1 MKKIIFLVAAVCSCL
16 AMTAQTVTFT
26 GSDTENGYVELDRVV
41 VINHTKG
48 WQGMMLFPDT
58 VLTMDNVCNFADY
71 SKQEGITLWQNNPN
85 PFNGSTEVCMTLEEG
100 GDVQLVMV
108 DVNGLIETAH
118 AMNLEAGTHLFRITA
133 AGKGTHLLAASYKG
147 KRASL
152 VMLCHERGYA
162 NRIDY
167 RGFTEKPN
175 REMKVEKAELMHVGD
190 EMEYIGYACI
200 DGTELQMTIKQTM
213 ESAQTVPFVYNRKV
227 VQAVQSIDEPF
238 RVALSLSPFSLN
250 QFEEGY
256 TFQIGDQ
263 TASTPAQ
270 LQNIYRSLGSTEMF
284 VRVATKRHRT
294 YNPDGSLDN
303 TVDGEKDENANVH
316 TFDQALE
323 LCKIAKTLNI
333 PINPEIMC
341 AYTYMDMDKIQAPRF
356 EEYPDI
362 YALQHGKKWEELS
375 LDEILVILEKYGEFV
390 ADSILATGCTV
401 RNWNLGNEANFGFAG
416 VGMGQ
421 KTAVD
426 SKLGSASAMKRYMS
440 AVFSVWWLKEHVW
453 KYEAQTLAAVK
464 RGILKAYSK
473 AGIDASD
480 VKFSTHIATVV
491 FTPRACASFFRYM
504 ASHGYAMET
513 AGISYYPSAP
523 AMSFDKKQ
531 LLTKTVTRINKKCN
545 IPVFIAE
552 FSYPSGP
559 MDGPFAGWNK
569 QLGNYEKTP
578 QGQADIYSDVL
589 SWGKT
594 NGMAGIRYWAPDY
607 KGWYSMSMFEFDG
620 KKGTAKTILTN
631 HKNIVKQ

>member
-1 MKKIIFLVAAVCSCL
+1 MKKFLSLFSMLLMCHCL
-16 AMTAQTVTFT
+16 MAQTVTFT
-26 GSDTENGYVELDRVV
+26 GSDTRKDYVELDRIV

-48 WQGMMLFPDT
+48 WQGMMLYPDT
-58 VLTMDNVCNFADY
+58 VLTMDNVSDMADY

-85 PFNGSTEVCMTLEEG
+85 PFDGSTQMCMTLEEE

-108 DVNGLIETAH
+108 DVNGMIETAH
-118 AMNLEAGTHLFRITA
+118 AMSLEAGTHLFRITA
-133 AGKGTHLLAASYKG
+133 ASKGNHLLAALYKG

-167 RGFTEKPN
+167 QGFTQKPN
-175 REMKVEKAELMHVGD
+175 RVLKAEKTELMQIGD
-190 EMEYIGYACI
+190 EMEYIGYAVI
-200 DGTELQMTIKQTM
+200 DGTEVCQQMTQTID
-213 ESAQTVPFVYNRKV
+213 STQTVTFVYNRKM
-227 VQAVQSIDEPF
+227 VQVAQSINEPF

-263 TASTPAQ
+263 TATTPEQ
-270 LQNIYRSLGSTEMF
+270 LQSIYRSLGSTEMY

-294 YNPDGSLDN
+294 YKKDGSLDN
-303 TVDGEKDENANVH
+303 TVDGNPDENANVH
-316 TFDQALE
+316 TFDQALQ
-323 LCKIAKTLNI
+323 LCRIAKSLNI

-356 EEYPDI
+356 EEYPEI

-375 LDEILVILEKYGEFV
+375 LNEILVILEKYGEFV

-421 KTAVD
+421 PTAVD
-426 SKLGSASAMKRYMS
+426 SKLGNASAMKRYMS
-440 AVFSVWWLKEHVW
+440 AVFSVWWLKKHVW

-464 RGILKAYSK
+464 KGILKAYTK
-473 AGIDASD
+473 KGLNTSD
-480 VKFSTHIATVV
+480 IKFSTHIATVV

-523 AMSFDKKQ
+523 AMAFDKKQ
-531 LLTKTVTRINKKCN
+531 LLTKTITRINKKCD
-545 IPVFIAE
+545 IPVFIGE

-559 MDGPFAGWNK
+559 MDGPFAGWNQ
-569 QLGNYEKTP
+569 QLGEYEKTQ
-578 QGQADIYSDVL
+578 QGQADIYSDVM
-589 SWGKT
+589 SWGKN

-607 KGWYSMSMFEFDG
+607 KGWYSMSMFEFSG
-620 KKGTAKTILTN
+620 KKGTAKKILIN
-631 HKNIVKQ
+631 HKTIVKQ